1 MTSLL
6 DNPIGLFILTLTGLW
21 LIALAGFYCQKIWR
35 PLRREEQDEFKS
47 VLGACLTLLGLIVGF
62 SFAMSVN
69 RYDMRKGLEESE
81 ANAIGTEFV
90 RADLLPAPAASALK
104 DALKA
109 YLERRVTFY
118 DVEDPALVARA
129 EQEGAR
135 LQSDIWTIVRNAASA
150 QPTPITA
157 LAVAGA
163 NDVINAQGY
172 VLAAWRNRIPVGG
185 LGIDGDHRRRLQ
197 RAARLRRP
205 AFQRLSPARRA
216 RDDFGRLP
224 ADRRNRQPARRIYP
238 RASDQSRHRRGRV
251 QSPLRAMR
259 QSPSFHA
266 RRHGDILRI
275 CGAFRGREPTPTCL
289 RSLSAETVPTTSRRH
304 HRLEAAGACSMKAR
318 KIAMFVGAV
327 AAIALSASEASAAQ
341 CGTSAAGFDAW
352 KQSFAQEAKAHGIGP
367 TGIAALMST
376 SYAQP
381 TINADRGMKS
391 FHLSLDAFLAKR
403 GGSVIVARGRKLK
416 ESNAA
421 LFAQIEQRYGV
432 PAGPLIAI
440 WGMETGFGGV
450 MGNQNM
456 LSSVATLAYD
466 CRRPDFFTDQ
476 LYAALKLVDRGT
488 FSAGTRGSMHGEVG
502 QTQFMPK
509 TVLEYG
515 VGNLDLSAGALMSTA
530 NYLKAHGWSAGAGY
544 QPGEPNFAAIQAWNA
559 ATVYQEAIAL
569 IGKKIDGG
577 DR

>member
-1 MTSLL
+1 
-6 DNPIGLFILTLTGLW
+6 
-21 LIALAGFYCQKIWR
+21 
-35 PLRREEQDEFKS
+35 
-47 VLGACLTLLGLIVGF
+47 
-62 SFAMSVN
+62 
-69 RYDMRKGLEESE
+69 
-81 ANAIGTEFV
+81 
-90 RADLLPAPAASALK
+90 
-104 DALKA
+104 
-109 YLERRVTFY
+109 
-118 DVEDPALVARA
+118 
-129 EQEGAR
+129 
-135 LQSDIWTIVRNAASA
+135 
-150 QPTPITA
+150 
-157 LAVAGA
+157 
-163 NDVINAQGY
+163 
-172 VLAAWRNRIPVGG
+172 
-185 LGIDGDHRRRLQ
+185 
-197 RAARLRRP
+197 
-205 AFQRLSPARRA
+205 
-216 RDDFGRLP
+216 
-224 ADRRNRQPARRIYP
+224 
-238 RASDQSRHRRGRV
+238 
-251 QSPLRAMR
+251 
-259 QSPSFHA
+259 
-266 RRHGDILRI
+266 
-275 CGAFRGREPTPTCL
+275 
-289 RSLSAETVPTTSRRH
+289 
-304 HRLEAAGACSMKAR
+304 MKAR

-327 AAIALSASEASAAQ
+327 AAIALSASDASAAQ
-341 CGTSAAGFDAW
+341 CGTSAAGYDAW
-352 KQSFAQEAKAHGIGP
+352 KQSFAQEARAHGIGP
-367 TGIAALMST
+367 TGVAALMST

-515 VGNLDLSAGALMSTA
+515 VGNLDSSAGALMSTA